1 MKKEMIICIII
12 IALIIITN
20 IIAQNYTKVCVEN
33 ITQKLYELEE
43 AVIEREGSKEEQIT
57 SIVASKE
64 NQTHQKKFTE
74 NNQTYQ
80 RKVNLENQIH
90 QKVSSIDSK
99 WHEFHNKLAFYI
111 EHDELEKVETEI
123 SNIKGLEKV
132 NKYDDMLPQ
141 IEECIFLLE
150 HIRDKHT
157 LTPINIF

>member
-1 MKKEMIICIII
+1 MEALGINMKKEMIICIII

-20 IIAQNYTKVCVEN
+20 IIAQNYTKNCVED
-33 ITQKLYELEE
+33 ITKGLYDLEDD
-43 AVIEREGSKEEQIT
+43 IL
-57 SIVASKE
+57 
-64 NQTHQKKFTE
+64 KKQ
-74 NNQTYQ
+74 ND
-80 RKVNLENQIH
+80 NQIL
-90 QKVSSIDSK
+90 QKIYDIDTK
-99 WHEFHNKLAFYI
+99 WHKFHNTLAFYI

-157 LTPINIF
+157 LTAINIF